1 MIEIQED
8 LKSETELAFK
18 AMNTDFYISIS
29 NSEVDDWKDQ
39 LIDWF
44 SYVDREW
51 SRFNSDNELARLN
64 GLTMGQTLTLSP
76 PLFDVLQKAENYRL
90 KTGGRFSPYLAKQL
104 QYHGYQQSFPF
115 QIAEPNLKA
124 IGALV
129 QECPFLYD
137 TSQYTATRKSEGQVE
152 FGGLGKGYAVE
163 AAMIWLKTQA
173 KANSGIVDGGG
184 DMSLWSDG
192 EKEWTIGIADPFDP
206 NRTIRQITLKNGS
219 VATSNIIYRSWQ
231 QGNEKKHHI
240 LNGMTGMPVETDII
254 QATVITTNCLDAE
267 VLAKL
272 CFMENS
278 KVLNQS
284 FANVFRHFEY
294 ILVDQNGD
302 LMISKE
308 RGLND

>member
-29 NSEVDDWKDQ
+29 NSEVDDWKEQ

-51 SRFNSDNELARLN
+51 SRFNPDNELARLN
-64 GLTMGQTLTLSP
+64 GLTVGQTLTLTQ
-76 PLFDVLQKAENYRL
+76 PLFDVLQKAEEYRL
-90 KTGGRFSPYLAKQL
+90 KTGGRFSPYLLKQL
-104 QYHGYQQSFPF
+104 QYHGYLQNFPF
-115 QIAEPNLKA
+115 HNPEPNLQT
-124 IGALV
+124 IGVLV
-129 QECPFLYD
+129 QDSPFLYD
-137 TSQYTATRKSEGQVE
+137 ESQYTATRKSEGHVE

-163 AAMIWLKTQA
+163 AAMIWLKKEA
-173 KANSGIVDGGG
+173 KAKSGIVDGGG

-192 EKEWTIGIADPFDP
+192 EKEWKIGIADPFDQ
-206 NRTIRQITLKNGS
+206 NRKLRQISLKNGS
-219 VATSNIIYRSWQ
+219 IATSNIIYRSWQ
-231 QGNEKKHHI
+231 QGEVMKHHI
-240 LNGMTGMPVETDII
+240 LNGITGIPVETDII

-272 CFMENS
+272 CFMEDS
-278 KVLNQS
+278 KDLDQS
-284 FANVFRHFEY
+284 FTEGFPHFEY
-294 ILVDQNGD
+294 VLVDRNGN

-308 RGLND
+308 RS

>member
-1 MIEIQED
+1 
-8 LKSETELAFK
+8 
-18 AMNTDFYISIS
+18 MNTDFYISIS

-39 LIDWF
+39 LIEWF

-64 GLTMGQTLTLSP
+64 GLTMGQTLTLSQ
-76 PLFDVLQKAENYRL
+76 PLFDLLQKAENYRL
-90 KTGGRFSPYLAKQL
+90 ITGGRFSPYLAKQL

-115 QIAEPNLKA
+115 QNAEPNLQS
-124 IGALV
+124 IGVLV

-137 TSQYTATRKSEGQVE
+137 ASQCTATRKSEGQVE

-173 KANSGIVDGGG
+173 KANSGMVDGGG

-192 EKEWTIGIADPFDP
+192 KKEWNIGIADPFDP
-206 NRTIRQITLKNGS
+206 NRTLRQITLKNGS

-231 QGNEKKHHI
+231 QGTEKKHHI
-240 LNGMTGMPVETDII
+240 LNGITGMPVETDII

-272 CFMENS
+272 CFMENPQ
-278 KVLNQS
+278 VLNQS
-284 FANVFRHFEY
+284 FSNVFRHFEY

-308 RGLND
+308 RGING